1 MPSRVNYIVNDKF
14 YPRYYEY
21 VLNISKKLLKVLVKS
36 LFVSSSI
43 SFFYLTFPSSFCLF
57 IYFNSF
63 SSSSMTFDFNF
74 SPFLETK
81 RFDV

>member
-63 SSSSMTFDFNF
+63 SSSPMTFDFNF